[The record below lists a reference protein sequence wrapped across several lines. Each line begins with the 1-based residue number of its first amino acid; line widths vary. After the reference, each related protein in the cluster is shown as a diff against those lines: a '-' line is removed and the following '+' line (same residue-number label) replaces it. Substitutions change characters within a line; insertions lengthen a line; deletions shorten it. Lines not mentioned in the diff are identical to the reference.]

1 MVSIANTN
9 IRSQVRLP
17 HLRNRQFLIAS
28 VYESG
33 RWDNSRSIGSD
44 PADDVVTKFMKFKFI
59 WWDVIRLGGVRSK
72 RVVSD
77 LKGAMQRE
85 AALSEE
91 LKGEHSRA
99 VIAFR
104 DVVMFVWEISNFK
117 WLIVWHKSDL
127 RWGIQ
132 GIETPCNTQRVEETG

>member
-1 MVSIANTN
+1 
-9 IRSQVRLP
+9 
-17 HLRNRQFLIAS
+17 
-28 VYESG
+28 
-33 RWDNSRSIGSD
+33 
-44 PADDVVTKFMKFKFI
+44 MKFKFI
-59 WWDVIRLGGVRSK
+59 RWDVIRLGGVRSE

-85 AALSEE
+85 TALPEE
-91 LKGEHSRA
+91 LKGEHSWA